1 VNAVRVLIVDDH
13 PVVRQGLYT
22 FLSLDADIEVV
33 GEAANGEQAVT
44 RAGELRPDL
53 VLMDVLMPGMDGISA
68 IRLILKEYPEIHV
81 LVLTSA
87 DQDRMVLE
95 AMEAGALGYLL
106 KDAEVHDLR
115 RAIRSTSSGERYIS
129 PRLAGRL
136 INELNCRGK
145 GTSLTGRE
153 EEILQLLAKGYSN
166 KDIATALQI
175 GLATVKTHVS
185 TILGKLQVSSR
196 TQAALLANGQG
207 SHDGMSAPPGQDRA
221 GGAIGTLRT

>member
-1 VNAVRVLIVDDH
+1 MNTVRVLIVDDH
-13 PVVRQGLYT
+13 PVVRQGLHT

-33 GEAANGEQAVT
+33 GEAATGEQAVT

-68 IRLILKEYPEIHV
+68 MRLILKHNPEIHV

-95 AMEAGALGYLL
+95 AMEAGAVGYLL
-106 KDAEVHDLR
+106 KDADVHDLR

-136 INELNCRGK
+136 INELNCPDK

-166 KDIATALQI
+166 KEIATALQI
-175 GLATVKTHVS
+175 GLPTVKTHVS

-196 TQAALLANGQG
+196 TQAALLANAQG
-207 SHDGMSAPPGQDRA
+207 LTTA
-221 GGAIGTLRT
+221 

>member
-1 VNAVRVLIVDDH
+1 M
-13 PVVRQGLYT
+13 
-22 FLSLDADIEVV
+22 SLDADIEVV
-33 GEAANGEQAVT
+33 GEAATGEQAVT

-68 IRLILKEYPEIHV
+68 MRLILKHNPEIHV

-95 AMEAGALGYLL
+95 AMEAGAVGYLL
-106 KDAEVHDLR
+106 KDADVHDLR

-136 INELNCRGK
+136 INELNCPDK

-166 KDIATALQI
+166 KEIATALQI
-175 GLATVKTHVS
+175 GLPTVKTHVS

-196 TQAALLANGQG
+196 TQAALLANAQG
-207 SHDGMSAPPGQDRA
+207 LTTA
-221 GGAIGTLRT
+221 

>member
-1 VNAVRVLIVDDH
+1 LIVDDH
-13 PVVRQGLYT
+13 PVVRQGLHT

-53 VLMDVLMPGMDGISA
+53 ILMDVLMPGMDGISA
-68 IRLILKEYPEIHV
+68 MRLILKQYPEIHV

-87 DQDRMVLE
+87 DQDRIVLE
-95 AMEAGALGYLL
+95 AMEAGAVGYLL
-106 KDAEVHDLR
+106 KDTDVHDLR

-136 INELNCRGK
+136 INELNCPDK

-166 KDIATALQI
+166 KEIATALQI
-175 GLATVKTHVS
+175 GLPTVKTHVS

-196 TQAALLANGQG
+196 TQAALLAKAQG
-207 SHDGMSAPPGQDRA
+207 SQDGMSAPLGLDRA
-221 GGAIGTLRT
+221 GGAFGALRT

>member
-1 VNAVRVLIVDDH
+1 MNAVRVLIVDDH
-13 PVVRQGLYT
+13 PVVRQGLHT

-68 IRLILKEYPEIHV
+68 MRLILKHNPEIHV

-95 AMEAGALGYLL
+95 AMEAGAVGYLL
-106 KDAEVHDLR
+106 KDADVHDLR

-136 INELNCRGK
+136 INELNCPDK
-145 GTSLTGRE
+145 GTSLTARE

-166 KDIATALQI
+166 KEIATALQI
-175 GLATVKTHVS
+175 GLPTVKTHVS

-196 TQAALLANGQG
+196 TQAALLANAQG
-207 SHDGMSAPPGQDRA
+207 SQDGMSAPLGLDRA
-221 GGAIGTLRT
+221 GGAFGALRT

>member
-1 VNAVRVLIVDDH
+1 VNTVRVLIVDDH
-13 PVVRQGLYT
+13 PVVRQGLHT

-33 GEAANGEQAVT
+33 GEAATGEQAVT

-68 IRLILKEYPEIHV
+68 MRLILKHNPEIHV

-95 AMEAGALGYLL
+95 AMEAGAVGYLL
-106 KDAEVHDLR
+106 KDADVHDLR

-136 INELNCRGK
+136 INELNCPDK

-166 KDIATALQI
+166 KEIATALQI
-175 GLATVKTHVS
+175 GLPTVKTHVS

-196 TQAALLANGQG
+196 TQAALLANAQG
-207 SHDGMSAPPGQDRA
+207 LTTA
-221 GGAIGTLRT
+221 